1 MSRTMRQANAAGLL
15 ARRRRVPECTPLFMR
30 MMTWTRGSNARREG
44 TLWQRRM
51 RTLALRL
58 PKGRPRLDR
67 SGAPM
72 KRG

>member
-1 MSRTMRQANAAGLL
+1 MGAAPKGSAARSRK
-15 ARRRRVPECTPLFMR
+15 ARVGPPGDGQGPVRSAQRPTALD
-30 MMTWTRGSNARREG
+30 EG
-44 TLWQRRM
+44 RLWQRRM

-58 PKGRPRLDR
+58 PKGRTRRDR